1 MNTYRLFSLM
11 FSYPSAETIQGITE
25 MLQNGECSK
34 FMSPVALIQVP
45 LEALQSEYT
54 KLFISDFPILLC
66 PPYESYYREGIVYGN
81 TSVKVGEFYRKHGL
95 NFAYEG
101 EPPDILSAELD
112 FMAITNN
119 KAFLKRLKEWV
130 FKFTERVKKHSEM
143 YGVCSDEL
151 EGFLKQEQCA

>member
-11 FSYPSAETIQGITE
+11 FSYPSAETIQGISE
-25 MLQNGECSK
+25 MLQSDGYSK
-34 FMSPVALIQVP
+34 LRSPGALMKVP
-45 LEALQSEYT
+45 LEELQSEYT
-54 KLFISDFPILLC
+54 KLFISDFPCLLC

-81 TSVKVGEFYRKHGL
+81 ASVEVGEFYRRHGL
-95 NFAYEG
+95 NFSFEG

-130 FKFTERVKKHSEM
+130 FDFTERVKKHSAM

-151 EGFLKQEQCA
+151 EGFLRREKCV